1 LGVFYPTI
9 GEFTP
14 DSGSRSPDCGH
25 KPFDL
30 ADIGGLCNFASVF
43 NNSSMSKSIKTDIL
57 DFVQRQ
63 KEMLSRF
70 GMGKR
75 MVLRPSGVK
84 VRFFSFESTYDFRL
98 ATQVSDHSL
107 LDGSIVENNR
117 FDYPVFF
124 PRKWKKTR
132 KAIVL
137 LHGLNERN
145 WDKYLCWAE
154 YLAEH
159 TRKAVILFPIAYH
172 MNRSPDLWSDP
183 RSMSMLVRK
192 RQENMGSGRSLC
204 FANVALSERL
214 SEDPVRFYTS
224 GRQTIDDLSLLARS
238 LQMGTHPRF
247 KKGTTVDFFAYSIG
261 AFVAE
266 IALMANPDKL
276 FDQSKLFVFC
286 GGALFQS
293 MYGESRCIMD
303 KPAYEKLLDYYSSDW
318 LAGEKSKPAVSDG
331 ARSAFDRMIAP
342 EVEPDVREGFFQQ
355 LGNRISG
362 ISLRKDKVMPFEG
375 VVACMGSE
383 TAHRKFE
390 LIDFPFDY
398 SHESPFPLNSN
409 IEPALLND
417 SFNRVFSKA
426 AHFLAS

>member
-1 LGVFYPTI
+1 MRH
-9 GEFTP
+9 FTP
-14 DSGSRSPDCGH
+14 DSVKRPQLSVQ

-30 ADIGGLCNFASVF
+30 DEPVWLTNFASKLMKTK
-43 NNSSMSKSIKTDIL
+43 MSKSIKSNVL

-63 KEMLSRF
+63 NEMLRLF

-75 MVLRPSGVK
+75 VALKKSGVS
-84 VRFFSFESTYDFRL
+84 VRYFPFESAYDFHL
-98 ATQVSDHSL
+98 ATQVSNHSL
-107 LDGSIVENNR
+107 QDGSIVENNR

-124 PRKWKKTR
+124 PKKWKKS
-132 KAIVL
+132 KNVIVL

-159 TRKAVILFPIAYH
+159 TKKAVILFPIAYH

-183 RSMSMLVRK
+183 RNMSLLVRK
-192 RQENMGSGRSLC
+192 RQESVGKGRSLC

-224 GRQTIDDLSLLARS
+224 GRQTIEDLRLLATS
-238 LQMGTHPRF
+238 LKKGTHPKF

-261 AFVAE
+261 AFLAE
-266 IALMANPDKL
+266 ITLMANQDNL
-276 FDQSKLFVFC
+276 FEQSKLFVFC
-286 GGALFQS
+286 GGSIFQS

-303 KPAYEKLLDYYSSDW
+303 KPAYDRLLSFYMKDW
-318 LAGEKSKPAVSDG
+318 MQKEHAAVASHREVVDE
-331 ARSAFDRMIAP
+331 ARLAFDRMIAP
-342 EVEPDVREGFFQQ
+342 EVDRDKREGFFKS

-362 ISLRKDKVMPFEG
+362 ISLRKDKVMPYEG
-375 VVACMGSE
+375 VEACMGR
-383 TAHRKFE
+383 TNALQKFE
-390 LIDFPFDY
+390 LLDFPFEY
-398 SHESPFPLNSN
+398 SHEAPFPMNSS

-417 SFNRVFSKA
+417 SFNLVFSKA
-426 AHFLAS
+426 AQFLAS